1 MSTIFMQYIFHTKAL
16 SFVSDSNR
24 ILAVAVA
31 ISTFLWLKNL
41 NISYNKIIN
50 AIGGSTFGVLL
61 IHANS
66 DASVNGLERYRGLCW
81 PLQPSVFVAYSIQY
95 RNRVYRLFY
104 LHTD

>member
-66 DASVNGLERYRGLCW
+66 DAMRQWLGKIPWIVLAITAFRFR
-81 PLQPSVFVAYSIQY
+81 
-95 RNRVYRLFY
+95 RLFY
-104 LHTD
+104 SV